1 MSGKKGRNVLVTGV
15 AGFVGSHLAE
25 RLIDNGHTVTGI
37 DAFDPYYARRSKEAN
52 LAGLRESSLFT
63 FIEDDLLNLD
73 LPRIVNG
80 IECVFHVAAQ
90 PGVRGSWGRT
100 FEVYVRN
107 NVLVTQRV
115 LEATLDSGVERI
127 VYASSSSVY
136 GEATNLPIG
145 ETAALHPLSP
155 YGVTKL
161 AGEQLCHLY
170 WTQYGLP
177 VVALRYFTAYGPR
190 QRPDMAFHKF
200 IRAVVNDEQI
210 DIYGDGSQS
219 RDYTFVGD
227 IVTATVKA
235 MECDVAGEVINVG
248 SGTGTTV
255 SEVISLLETVTEKKA
270 KLIRLERQKGDM
282 AHTLA
287 DITKA
292 DRLLDYRPTVALS
305 RGLAKEVEWYLGRNR
320 TA

>member
-1 MSGKKGRNVLVTGV
+1 
-15 AGFVGSHLAE
+15 
-25 RLIDNGHTVTGI
+25 
-37 DAFDPYYARRSKEAN
+37 
-52 LAGLRESSLFT
+52 
-63 FIEDDLLNLD
+63 
-73 LPRIVNG
+73 
-80 IECVFHVAAQ
+80 
-90 PGVRGSWGRT
+90 
-100 FEVYVRN
+100 
-107 NVLVTQRV
+107 
-115 LEATLDSGVERI
+115 
-127 VYASSSSVY
+127 
-136 GEATNLPIG
+136 
-145 ETAALHPLSP
+145 
-155 YGVTKL
+155 
-161 AGEQLCHLY
+161 
-170 WTQYGLP
+170 
-177 VVALRYFTAYGPR
+177 
-190 QRPDMAFHKF
+190 MAFHKF